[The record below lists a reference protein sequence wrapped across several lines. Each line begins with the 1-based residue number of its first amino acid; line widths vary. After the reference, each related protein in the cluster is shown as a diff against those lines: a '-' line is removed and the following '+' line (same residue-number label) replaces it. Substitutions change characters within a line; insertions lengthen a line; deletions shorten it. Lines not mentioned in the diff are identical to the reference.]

1 MIEFDD
7 SEQDSGGGAGW
18 LATFADLMS
27 LLMCFFVLL
36 LSFSEMD
43 LEKYKQIAGS
53 MKEAFGVQ
61 KEVKADDI
69 PKGTS
74 IIAKE
79 FSPGRPD
86 PSPLNIVK
94 QNTIDTNKQTLD
106 VLDRK
111 KGTEFEKQLG
121 DLTDAEAAKLI
132 EQRLQKLLGE
142 TKSDAEKLT
151 ASLQKEIDEGMIEVL
166 TQGRSITIR
175 IRELGSFGSASATL
189 RPGFLPVLNK
199 MRTVLEDVE
208 GQIAIEGHTDSIPIS
223 TAFFK
228 SNWGLSASR
237 ALSVMEELR
246 KDSSRMNDDRFVV
259 VAHADNKPLVDN
271 LTRANRAANR
281 RVEIIIRQGMDA
293 EISDAL
299 KNLQKNDPDI
309 LESMNITGL

>member
-7 SEQDSGGGAGW
+7 SEDAGGGAGW

-61 KEVKADDI
+61 NEVKATGI

-74 IIAKE
+74 VIARE
-79 FSPGRPD
+79 FSPGKPENTPINVVR
-86 PSPLNIVK
+86 
-94 QNTIDTNKQTLD
+94 QQTIDSNKQTLD

-111 KGTEFEKQLG
+111 KGTEFEKQLAE
-121 DLTDAEAAKLI
+121 LTDEEALEVI
-132 EQRLQKLLGE
+132 EKRLEKLLAE
-142 TKSDAEKLT
+142 TQADADRLSESLKEEIEK
-151 ASLQKEIDEGMIEVL
+151 GMIDVATE
-166 TQGRSITIR
+166 GRSITIR

-199 MRTVLEDVE
+199 MRTVLTDVE
-208 GQIAIEGHTDSIPIS
+208 GQVAIEGHTDSIPIS

-246 KDSSRMNDDRFVV
+246 KGVGKVEDGRFVV
-259 VAHADNKPLVDN
+259 VAHADNKPLLDN

-281 RVEIIIRQGMDA
+281 RVEIIVRQGMDA

-299 KNLQKNDPDI
+299 RNLQQSNPDI
-309 LESMNITGL
+309 LKTVEVGSI

>member
-7 SEQDSGGGAGW
+7 SDDAGGGAGW

-61 KEVKADDI
+61 NEVKATGI

-74 IIAKE
+74 VIARE
-79 FSPGRPD
+79 FSPGKPENTPINVVR
-86 PSPLNIVK
+86 
-94 QNTIDTNKQTLD
+94 QNTIDSNKQTLD

-111 KGTEFEKQLG
+111 QGTEFEKQLAE
-121 DLTDAEAAKLI
+121 LTDEEAAEVLEK
-132 EQRLQKLLGE
+132 RLEKLLAE
-142 TKSDAEKLT
+142 TKADADRLAE
-151 ASLQKEIDEGMIEVL
+151 SLKEEIDKGMIDVSNE
-166 TQGRSITIR
+166 GRNITIR

-189 RPGFLPVLNK
+189 RPGFLPAVGK
-199 MRTVLEDVE
+199 IRTVLDDVE
-208 GQIAIEGHTDSIPIS
+208 GQIAVEGHTDSIPIS

-246 KDSSRMNDDRFVV
+246 KGARKVGDERFVV
-259 VAHADNKPLVDN
+259 VGHAANKPLVDN
-271 LTRANRAANR
+271 LTRANRASNR
-281 RVEIIIRQGMDA
+281 RVEIIVRQGMDA
-293 EISDAL
+293 EITDAL
-299 KNLQKNDPDI
+299 KDLKRANPEIFNTVDI
-309 LESMNITGL
+309 SSL